1 MRIVMSCPRVNS
13 VSKGVGVRV
22 CLWGEVALL
31 GEYCW
36 PPPVLL
42 GEKSSGL
49 GISGGGG
56 GGKVRVNFFIVL
68 YYLN

>member
-1 MRIVMSCPRVNS
+1 MLGGAGMSSSLV
-13 VSKGVGVRV
+13 
-22 CLWGEVALL
+22 GEVALL

-49 GISGGGG
+49 GISGGAGEG
-56 GGKVRVNFFIVL
+56 RSG
-68 YYLN
+68 